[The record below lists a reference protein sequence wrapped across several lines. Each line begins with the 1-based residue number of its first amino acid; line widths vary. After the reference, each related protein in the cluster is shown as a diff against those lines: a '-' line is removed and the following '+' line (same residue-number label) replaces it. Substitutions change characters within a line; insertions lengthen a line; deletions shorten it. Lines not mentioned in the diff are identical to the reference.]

1 MSTYPVV
8 VIGAGIV
15 GASIAYHLAVRG
27 ADVTL
32 VDAGLPGSGATR
44 HSFGWIGRSPGD
56 SSPAGELRALGLRHW
71 ERLAREVPGLEVH
84 WSGALVWGDE
94 FGSLAPRD
102 ADAAT
107 LEPRLV
113 ETPTAAEFRPDDGW
127 VDPVRATES
136 LIGAARARGASVRF
150 GTPVTRLV
158 TSRDGVVEGVQLGGE
173 DLAASTVVVAAG
185 VGATAL
191 CATAGVDL
199 SMRSSPAIMVRLRT
213 SSGLVRGIVANDLFE
228 ARQDVD
234 GTVLMPLD
242 YDQQISSEDLRE
254 VGEEALRVFTESFTG
269 ADDATLVSA
278 EIGWRPMMADGKP
291 GVGSAGVPGL
301 YVAVA
306 HPGIT
311 LAGVIGHAAAEEILT
326 QTERTELTAH
336 RPPSGRR
343 NRTLRPT

>member
-1 MSTYPVV
+1 MSTHPLI

-56 SSPAGELRALGLRHW
+56 SSPTGELRALGLRHW

-84 WSGALVWGDE
+84 WSGALVWGED
-94 FGSLAPRD
+94 FGSLASRD

-113 ETPTAAEFRPDDGW
+113 EPPTAAEFRPGDGW

-136 LIGAARARGASVRF
+136 LIVAARASGASVRF
-150 GTPVTRLV
+150 GSPVTRLV
-158 TSRDGVVEGVQLGGE
+158 TTRDGAVEGVQLGRE
-173 DLAASTVVVAAG
+173 ALAASTVVVAAG
-185 VGATAL
+185 VGSTAL
-191 CATAGVDL
+191 CATAGIDL
-199 SMRSSPAIMVRLRT
+199 PMLSSPAIMVRLRM
-213 SSGLVRGIVANDLFE
+213 SSGLVRGIVANDRFE

-242 YDQQISSEDLRE
+242 YDQQTSSQDLRE
-254 VGEEALRVFTESFTG
+254 AGEQALRLFRESFTG

-278 EIGWRPMMADGKP
+278 EIGWRPMTADGQP
-291 GVGSAGVPGL
+291 RVGPAEVPGL
-301 YVAVA
+301 YIAVA

-311 LAGVIGHAAAEEILT
+311 LGGIVGHAAADEILT
-326 QTERTELTAH
+326 QTDRAELAAH
-336 RPPSGRR
+336 RPASLRR
-343 NRTLRPT
+343 NDPRHPT

>member
-1 MSTYPVV
+1 MSTNPVI

-15 GASIAYHLAVRG
+15 GASIAYHLSVHG
-27 ADVTL
+27 ADVT
-32 VDAGLPGSGATR
+32 VIDAGLPGSGATR

-71 ERLAREVPGLEVH
+71 ERLAREVPALQVH
-84 WSGALVWGDE
+84 WSGALVWGED

-113 ETPTAAEFRPDDGW
+113 EPPTAAEFRPGDGW
-127 VDPVRATES
+127 VDPVRASES
-136 LIGAARARGASVRF
+136 LIGAARAHGASVRF

-158 TSRDGVVEGVQLGGE
+158 TSRDGVVHGVQLGGE
-173 DLAASTVVVAAG
+173 DLVASTVVVAAG
-185 VGATAL
+185 VGSTAL

-199 SMRSSPAIMVRLRT
+199 SMLSSPAIMVRLRA

-242 YDQQISSEDLRE
+242 YDQQISSEDLWE
-254 VGEEALRVFTESFTG
+254 VGEEALRLFTESFTG

-291 GVGSAGVPGL
+291 RVGSTGVPGL
-301 YVAVA
+301 YAAVA

-326 QTERTELTAH
+326 QTERTELAAQ
-336 RPPSGRR
+336 RSPSGRR
-343 NRTLRPT
+343 NQSLHPT